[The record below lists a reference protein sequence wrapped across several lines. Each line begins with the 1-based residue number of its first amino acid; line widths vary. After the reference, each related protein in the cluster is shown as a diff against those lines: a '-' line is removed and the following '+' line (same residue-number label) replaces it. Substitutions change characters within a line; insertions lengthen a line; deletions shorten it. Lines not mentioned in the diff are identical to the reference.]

1 MRYEL
6 FAWETQVSE
15 APLWELVKLEDW
27 SQENARIKEA
37 FMEVFLSGESE
48 EAITRYVQAHQT
60 GLYHLFEDFGRLEG
74 AGGAEDPTGADGAED
89 PTGADG
95 PKDTTRADGRRV
107 AGDLRLLLED
117 LCLFLERYCMK
128 YLSQDA
134 PIPPWRSRQLL
145 EIIQSRMPLVKDH
158 LSASG
163 TEPTLMAL
171 IEDLLEGAAHQTELT
186 YRQWYPLRDLMQ
198 FIQHLPPV
206 EKDGVLVRD
215 GLVISDRL
223 IELLC
228 YLNINTPLVFQH
240 TMHRIQQEV
249 EGKEYLVE
257 QLPELGRVQRY
268 IRLLKQKPEYR
279 YMESRGSLVDMLEEW
294 VTDFSKIK
302 QLQAQTSE
310 EQVPA
315 KEDGGFGLDST
326 KVITSLT
333 VNELG
338 LLIRLFIDVGVFKA
352 RNLKGLSRFMAQNVV
367 TLKKEAND
375 QVSSNHLYGTFY
387 SVGDATLDSVQS
399 ILNRMGARLNKLRVE
414 QRKKVG
420 NQKK

>member
-15 APLWELVKLEDW
+15 APFWEQVKLEEW
-27 SQENARIKEA
+27 RGENARIKEA

-60 GLYHLFEDFGRLEG
+60 GLYHLFEDFERLDG
-74 AGGAEDPTGADGAED
+74 AGGQPTGPDGKRIPA
-89 PTGADG
+89 AAA
-95 PKDTTRADGRRV
+95 R
-107 AGDLRLLLED
+107 DLRLLLED

-128 YLSQDA
+128 YLSKDA
-134 PIPPWRSRQLL
+134 PIPPWRSQQLL
-145 EIIQSRMPLVKDH
+145 DIIHNKTPLVLSH

-171 IEDLLEGAAHQTELT
+171 IKDLLEGAAHQTELT

-206 EKDGVLVRD
+206 EKDGVLIRD

-249 EGKEYLVE
+249 EGKEYLME
-257 QLPELGRVQRY
+257 QVPELGRVKRY
-268 IRLLKQKPEYR
+268 LRLLKQKPEYR

-294 VTDFSKIK
+294 VSDFSKMK
-302 QLQAQTSE
+302 QLQVQSSE

-315 KEDGGFGLDST
+315 KDEGGFGLDST

-338 LLIRLFIDVGVFKA
+338 LLIRLFVDVGVFKA

-387 SVGDATLDSVQS
+387 SVGDATMDSVQS